1 MHEGRKSII
10 YRGKKNDKPVIVKM
24 LRNPFPSL
32 KEVGKLRKEYEIALS
47 LEFERIAKP
56 ISLENEDN
64 FLALIYEDI
73 GGEPLSRAIQKID
86 LGLKTKLRIAIQI
99 VEALE
104 FIHQNEVIH
113 MDIKPDNIIVNLERN
128 YLQVIDFGISTRL
141 SRENPYL
148 SSPENLEGTLVYIS
162 PEQTGRMNRSV
173 DYRTDFYSLGVT
185 LYELFT
191 GTLPFNSE
199 DSMEIVHYHI
209 AVQPQDPYLINPEI
223 NANLSSIILRLM
235 AKNAEDRYQSAHG
248 LKWDLEKCL
257 EVLYFPSQY
266 FELGTH
272 DRSVKFQIPQK
283 LYGRLEEIE
292 ILLNAFYNVSVGN
305 SQLMIVKGFS
315 GIGKSVLVN
324 EIHKPIVE
332 KRGYFIS
339 GKFDQFKRDI
349 PSFAIIQACRELV
362 KQILTESEENIYL
375 WKQSLLQGLGTNA
388 QIIIDIIP
396 ELELIL
402 GEQHPILELNPS
414 ESKNRFNLVF
424 KEFLKVFTTAEHPL
438 VLFIDDMQW
447 ADFASLKLMEGIITD
462 SEIKYLLF
470 ICSYRDNEVKETH
483 PLLFTLASIKASKTK
498 MQVITLKP
506 LNLIHITELIKD
518 TLKGDTDNPDL
529 QFLADIVIKKTE
541 GNPFFIN
548 EFLKTLYR
556 EKNLNFN
563 TTKGIWEWDSF
574 KIESMGITDNVI
586 ELMGSRIQKLSR
598 SSKHLLQI
606 ASCIGSSFNLN
617 MLVLLTNVSICETL
631 YDLAEILKEEL
642 ILVIGDGYKYILET
656 TEIQDL
662 MSGKLHSAYDVRFK
676 FLHDCVQQASYS
688 LIPEQE
694 KKQVHLTIGR
704 LIMNSLTIEFSGSN
718 EYISTPEAEENIFDI
733 VNHLNIGMSL
743 ISEEK
748 ERLNLARLN
757 LIAANKARAA
767 TAYEGSQSYLVKA
780 LSLLTDKNWV
790 TDYIVML
797 QLHHLLIELEF
808 LRNNP
813 KGAENFSNIVL
824 EKAKFNSDKIRVFEL
839 KAYFFS
845 KIGEFDRGLDTVV
858 EALKLIKY
866 KLKRNP
872 QKFDVIVKLI
882 QTKLLLS
889 RYSFEKILNLPLM
902 VDKDKLDATKFYI
915 LGGAPAYILGSNVMP
930 IVVFE
935 ACMLTTKYGI
945 SPYTSYAFVAY
956 GLILCSALGDIEN
969 GYKYG
974 ELSFKLLDR
983 VKSKEMEPRVNHV
996 FFALIKHWKDSLRSC
1011 IGPIQENTNI
1021 ALNVGDYEYYAFSLC
1036 MYFAYKVY
1044 VGEHLKSIYEEC
1056 IKYTNLYR
1064 EKMEAAI
1071 QFVAPNIEYSLKL
1084 MEPAIPDNFELSG
1097 NYFDGDW
1104 HLPHMKEK
1112 NQTGFSFYFV
1122 AKIHLTVLFKDYALG
1137 LKWLD
1142 ESKLAVENAALGMYN
1157 QVRYY
1162 FFKGIIHAKLIENK
1176 IGKKSFHE
1184 RELNYVLKKFKKWA
1198 KHCPANHEYSYLFL
1212 KALYLALR
1220 NKQKEVSILFEQSI
1234 KLADENGFI
1243 NDVALINELAADY
1256 YYSIMLN
1263 SNATIYLL
1271 NARHAYYTWGAAAK
1285 VKDIDERFPE
1295 LLKSAFFKLRNEN
1308 PVKYAEHTTFG
1319 KKTTTLGTH
1328 HFTTQILDFNS
1339 IFKASLSLSG
1349 EIVLE
1354 KLLTKLMRLL
1364 LENAG
1369 ATNGYLLFYDGKQM
1383 KIEASGSISGK
1394 EIQVMQSIPLKSFS
1408 EISSNIVNYVLRTGE
1423 NIVLNDA
1430 LNEGNFTNDLH
1441 IRKKGIHSV
1450 LCAPIINQ
1458 GNLVG
1463 IIYLENN
1470 LTARAFTTE
1479 RIEVLQVIAS
1489 QAAISIDNAK
1499 LYENLEQNVEERTQ
1513 KLNEALAQAEEAK
1526 QEREKTRQQIEIQKN
1541 ETDGI
1546 NGLVK
1551 KINSVSSLEE
1561 IMNFLIYFLAYEFK
1575 ISIFW
1580 LLFVDQTNEELSTFS
1595 FDSDDINN
1603 ESIDFFRKFTVPLK
1617 KGSGLFYETYIKQK
1631 ILSFNTEEKKFFNRI
1646 DLEII
1651 EKGKFDHLLQ
1661 VPLVIHEKVIGIL
1674 CLHKERNT
1682 VVISPK
1688 ELISLQRI
1696 SDHIAGAMYNS
1707 YLYKSARLA
1716 REVAD
1721 FERQRSDKLLLN
1733 ILPKVIAEELKTNGK
1748 VTPVHFQNAS
1758 IMFTDFRGFTQ
1769 IAEKLRPEELIK
1781 ELDACFTQF
1790 DKITER
1796 FNLEKLKTIGDSYM
1810 CVGGIPRV
1818 NDTHAIDSCLAALE
1832 IQAFM
1837 NQMKQIKETLGLP
1850 FWELRLGIHSGHVMA
1865 GVVGEKK
1872 FTYDIWGDTVNI
1884 ASRMESS
1891 GTVGKINISFATYE
1905 LVKDYFVCD
1914 YRGEVAA
1921 KNKGKVKMYYLNQI
1935 RPDYSKKNEG
1945 LVPNENF
1952 WRNYLKIQAPIIPPL
1967 KSKSQ
1972 K

>member
-1 MHEGRKSII
+1 MFAIEELEDREIIYEGRKSVI
-10 YRGKKNDKPVIVKM
+10 YRGKKNNKPVIVKM
-24 LRNPFPSL
+24 LRNATPST
-32 KEVGKLRKEYEIALS
+32 KEMVKLRKEYEIALS
-47 LEFERIAKP
+47 LESKRIAKP

-73 GGEPLSRAIQKID
+73 GGEPLSQTIQNID

-113 MDIKPDNIIVNLERN
+113 MDIKPDNIIVNLEEDF
-128 YLQVIDFGISTRL
+128 LQVIDFGISTRL
-141 SRENPYL
+141 SRENPFL

-162 PEQTGRMNRSV
+162 PEQTGRMNRSI

-185 LYELFT
+185 LYEMFT
-191 GTLPFNSE
+191 GSLPFRSN
-199 DSMEIVHYHI
+199 DSMELVHFHI
-209 AVQPQDPYLINPEI
+209 AVEPQDPYLLNSEI
-223 NANLSSIILRLM
+223 TTNLSSIILRLM
-235 AKNAEDRYQSAHG
+235 AKNAEDRYQSAYG

-257 EVLYFPSQY
+257 EILYVPSQN

-272 DRSVKFQIPQK
+272 DKSLKFQIPQK
-283 LYGRLEEIE
+283 LYGRLEEIK
-292 ILLNAFYNVSVGN
+292 ILLNAFYTVSVGS

-315 GIGKSVLVN
+315 GIGKSALVN

-349 PSFAIIQACRELV
+349 PSFAIIQAFRELV
-362 KQILTESEENIYL
+362 KQILTESEDNIYI
-375 WKQSLLQGLGTNA
+375 WKQGIMQALGNNA

-396 ELELIL
+396 EVELIL
-402 GEQHPILELNPS
+402 GKQNPILPLNPS

-438 VLFIDDMQW
+438 VVFIDDMQW
-447 ADFASLKLMEGIITD
+447 ADFASLKFMEGIIAD
-462 SEIKYLLF
+462 PDIRYLLF
-470 ICSYRDNEVKETH
+470 ICSYRDNEVKENH
-483 PLLFTLASIKASKTK
+483 PLSFTLASIKKSKTK
-498 MQVITLKP
+498 MEVITLKP
-506 LNLIHITELIKD
+506 LELVSVTQLISDTIK
-518 TLKGDTDNPDL
+518 GNVNNPQL
-529 QFLADIVIKKTE
+529 QILSDIVLKKTG

-548 EFLKTLYR
+548 EFLKSLYR
-556 EKNLNFN
+556 EKILNFN
-563 TTKGIWEWDSF
+563 TFKGIWVWDSF
-574 KIESMGITDNVI
+574 KIESMGMTDNVI
-586 ELMGSRIQKLSR
+586 ELMGGRIQKLSR
-598 SSKHLLQI
+598 TSKHLLQV

-617 MLVLLTNVSICETL
+617 TLAMLTNVPIYETL

-642 ILVIGDGYKYILET
+642 ILVIGDGYKYILGTSER
-656 TEIQDL
+656 EDML
-662 MSGKLHSAYDVRFK
+662 PGKSHTAYDVSFK
-676 FLHDCVQQASYS
+676 FLHDCVQQASYL
-688 LIPEQE
+688 LIPEYE

-704 LIMNSLTIEFSGSN
+704 HILNSLTFEFSGIN
-718 EYISTPEAEENIFDI
+718 EYLPTSEIEENIFDI

-743 ISEEK
+743 ISEENETLK
-748 ERLNLARLN
+748 LAKLN

-767 TAYEGSQSYLVKA
+767 TAYEGSASYLDKA

-790 TDYIVML
+790 TDYLVML
-797 QLHHLLIELEF
+797 QLHHLLIEVEF

-813 KGAENFSNIVL
+813 KRAENFSDIVL
-824 EKAKFNSDKIRVFEL
+824 TKAKFNSDKIRVFEL

-845 KIGEFDRGLDTVV
+845 KIGEFDRGLDMVV
-858 EALKLIKY
+858 DALKLIKY
-866 KLKRNP
+866 KLKRKP
-872 QKFDVIVKLI
+872 QKIDVIIKAI
-882 QTKLLLS
+882 QTKLVLS
-889 RYSFEKILNLPLM
+889 RYSFEKILDLPLM
-902 VDKDKLDATKFYI
+902 VDKEKLDATKFYL
-915 LGGAPAYILGSNVMP
+915 LGGAPAYILGSNALP

-935 ACMLTTKYGI
+935 ACMLTVRYGI
-945 SPYTSYAFVAY
+945 SPYSSYAFAAY
-956 GLILCSALGDIEN
+956 GLILCGALGDIDN
-969 GYKYG
+969 GYRYG
-974 ELSFKLLDR
+974 ELSFQLLDI
-983 VKSKEMEPRVNHV
+983 VKSKEMEPRINHV

-1011 IGPIQENTNI
+1011 IGPIQENTSI

-1044 VGEHLKSIYEEC
+1044 VGDPLKRIYEEC

-1064 EKMEAAI
+1064 ENMEAAI

-1097 NYFDGDW
+1097 KYFDGDW
-1104 HLPHMKEK
+1104 HLPRMKEK
-1112 NQTGFSFYFV
+1112 NQTGYSFYFV
-1122 AKIHLTVLFKDYALG
+1122 AKIHLTILFKDYALG

-1142 ESKLAVENAALGMYN
+1142 ESKLAIENAALGMYN

-1162 FFKGIIHAKLIENK
+1162 FFKGIIHAKLIENE

-1184 RELNYVLKKFKKWA
+1184 REQKLVLKKFKKWA
-1198 KHCPANHEYSYLFL
+1198 KHCPVNHQYSYLLL
-1212 KALYLALR
+1212 KALYFAQKK
-1220 NKQKEVSILFEQSI
+1220 KQEVVSILFEESI
-1234 KLADENGFI
+1234 KLAHENGFI

-1256 YYSIMLN
+1256 YYSLKLN

-1285 VKDIDERFPE
+1285 VKDIDERYPE
-1295 LLKSAFFKLRNEN
+1295 LLKSALFRLRNET
-1308 PVKYAEHTTFG
+1308 PVKYAEN
-1319 KKTTTLGTH
+1319 TTLGKRTVTLGGN
-1328 HFTTQILDFNS
+1328 HFTKQILDFNS

-1349 EIVLE
+1349 EIVLD
-1354 KLLTKLMRLL
+1354 KLLTKLMGLL

-1369 ATNGYLLFYDGKQM
+1369 ATNGYLLFYDGKQL

-1394 EIQVMQSIPLKSFS
+1394 EIQVMQSIPLKSVS
-1408 EISSNIVNYVLRTGE
+1408 DISSNVVNYVLRTGE
-1423 NIVLNDA
+1423 NVVLNDA
-1430 LNEGNFTNDLH
+1430 LREGNFTNDLH
-1441 IRKKGIHSV
+1441 ILKRGVHSV

-1470 LTARAFTTE
+1470 LTARAFTNE

-1513 KLNEALAQAEEAK
+1513 KLNEALVQAEEARN
-1526 QEREKTRQQIEIQKN
+1526 EREKISQQIEIQKK
-1541 ETDGI
+1541 ETDGL

-1551 KINSVSSLEE
+1551 NINSVSSLEE
-1561 IMNFLIYFLAYEFK
+1561 IMNFLIYFLAFEFK
-1575 ISIFW
+1575 ICLFW
-1580 LLFVDQTNEELSTFS
+1580 LLFVDPINNELSTFS
-1595 FDSDDINN
+1595 FDSDEIDN
-1603 ESIDFFRKFTVPLK
+1603 ESIKFFKHFILSLK
-1617 KGSGLFYETYIKQK
+1617 DESGLFYQTYVSQK
-1631 ILSFNTEEKKFFNRI
+1631 LFYANVKDKPLFNPI
-1646 DLEII
+1646 DMEII

-1661 VPLVIHEKVIGIL
+1661 IPLVIHGKVIGIL
-1674 CLHKERNT
+1674 CLHKERNSIE
-1682 VVISPK
+1682 ISEK

-1707 YLYKSARLA
+1707 YLYKSAKQA

-1721 FERQRSDKLLLN
+1721 FERERSDRLLLN

-1758 IMFTDFRGFTQ
+1758 IMFTDFQGFTQ
-1769 IAEKLRPEELIK
+1769 LAEKLTPEELIK

-1810 CVGGIPRV
+1810 CVGGLPRV
-1818 NDTHAIDSCLAALE
+1818 NNTHAIDSCLAALE

-1837 NQMKQIKETLGLP
+1837 SQMKLIKESLELP

-1905 LVKDYFVCD
+1905 LVKDYFVCE
-1914 YRGEVAA
+1914 YRGKVAA
-1921 KNKGKVKMYYLNQI
+1921 KNKGKVKMYYLYQI
-1935 RPDYSKKNEG
+1935 KPEFSKGNEG
-1945 LVPNENF
+1945 LIPNENF
-1952 WRNYLKIQAPIIPPL
+1952 WRSYINI
-1967 KSKSQ
+1967 
-1972 K
+1972 